1 MKILNVY
8 RSQPDDTTKKLAEI
22 VNRDRE
28 KDTFDLFVEKPDYD
42 KLVEK
47 FLPRIKPSAGGSRI
61 FSAAFFLLTKA
72 PASTQGLF
80 HYTSTALHTVS

>member
-47 FLPRIKPSAGGSRI
+47 I
-61 FSAAFFLLTKA
+61 FAADKTICWW
-72 PASTQGLF
+72 
-80 HYTSTALHTVS
+80 